1 MEITKLQTNKFK
13 TNLCSVFL
21 TLPLK
26 KETVTKNALL
36 VSVLRRGT
44 KKLTTQEE
52 ISKKLEEM
60 YGAGFNC
67 GVDKIGNYHVLKFYL
82 ETLDNKYVLN
92 NENNLQDGIDLLLE
106 IIFNPLIENEAFKK
120 EYVEQEKENLSKMLL
135 SRKDNKASYAIE
147 RLIEEMFDGEPYSLY
162 KYGNIED
169 LKNIDEKNLYE
180 YYKKIIK
187 ESKVDLFILGENIEN
202 IKIPNI
208 KTNLLEKIDIKHFKT
223 GKTKIV
229 KENLDVTQG
238 KLIIGLNAPNT
249 NKMAVSLFNTVLG
262 GGANSKLFQNV
273 REKESLA
280 YSASSSYIRRQNTI
294 LIKTGIEIA
303 NYEKTLNII
312 KKQLEEMKNGN
323 ISDEELDA
331 AKELLISSISLISE
345 SAEDMIAFY
354 FDQSLFEE
362 NLTVQD
368 YIMKLKDITKEQII
382 EIAKQVTMDTIYFLK
397 RED

>member
-44 KKLTTQEE
+44 KNLTTQED

-67 GVDKIGNYHVLKFYL
+67 GVDKIGNYQVLKFYL

-120 EYVEQEKENLSKMLL
+120 EYVEQEKENLSKILL

-323 ISDEELDA
+323 ISDEEFDA
-331 AKELLISSISLISE
+331 AKELLISSISLIPE
-345 SAEDMIAFY
+345 SAEDMIAFC

-368 YIMKLKDITKEQII
+368 YIMKLKNITKEQII

>member
-44 KKLTTQEE
+44 KNLTTQED

-323 ISDEELDA
+323 ISDEEFDA
-331 AKELLISSISLISE
+331 AKELLISSISLIPE

-368 YIMKLKDITKEQII
+368 YIMKLKNITKEQII

>member
-44 KKLTTQEE
+44 KNLTTQED

-120 EYVEQEKENLSKMLL
+120 EYVEQEKEKLSKMLL

-169 LKNIDEKNLYE
+169 LKNVDEKNLYE

-187 ESKVDLFILGENIEN
+187 ESKIDLFILGENIEN

-323 ISDEELDA
+323 ISDEEFDA
-331 AKELLISSISLISE
+331 AKELLISSISLIPE

-368 YIMKLKDITKEQII
+368 YIMKLKNITKEQII

>member
-44 KKLTTQEE
+44 KNLTTQED

-120 EYVEQEKENLSKMLL
+120 EYVEQEKENLSKILL

-323 ISDEELDA
+323 ISDEEFDA
-331 AKELLISSISLISE
+331 AKELLISSISLIPE
-345 SAEDMIAFY
+345 SAEDMIAFC

-368 YIMKLKDITKEQII
+368 YIMKLKNITKEQII